1 MFDAVISIGVVHH
14 FCSQDR
20 RVAAIQELVRI
31 MRPGGKLMLYVWAY
45 EQKHRKVGNL
55 IIFLLS
61 LLSLPQYIF
70 LSNQGQLKVLSYG
83 ASL

>member
-45 EQKHRKVGNL
+45 EQKHRKVGNF
-55 IIFLLS
+55 IIFFTLS
-61 LLSLPQYIF
+61 LNIF
-70 LSNQGQLKVLSYG
+70 SQ
-83 ASL
+83 

>member
-55 IIFLLS
+55 IIFTP
-61 LLSLPQYIF
+61 SLPQHIS
-70 LSNQGQLKVLSYG
+70 LSNHNTN
-83 ASL
+83 